1 MAVLTKQ
8 SWPFCSCAI
17 FITSNNHTSDSC
29 QFLGYI
35 SKKLTKTAIV
45 LFKIVSNTM
54 LRLIST
60 TLIRRTQRSAT
71 NRFSNLAQKR
81 LCCAAVDY
89 KINLKIKDVAV
100 NKYVENLKVEYE
112 NMLEKGETS
121 SKRFLALQPL
131 IQVLRDRE
139 DIVSNIRNL
148 QELLNENDSDIR
160 KLAEDEKK
168 LYEEKIKMIDDNLIE
183 LLLPVERADTC
194 NSIILEVNAGV
205 GGQEAMLFAEELFEM
220 YCNFADYKGWQVEI
234 ADCLKTDLGGI
245 RHASVIISGD
255 HVFRHF
261 KFEAGVHRVQRVPAT
276 ERSGRIHT
284 STVSVIALPQPEDI
298 DVKIENQ
305 DLRFEAKRASGA
317 GGQHVNTTDSAVRI
331 THIPTGLIVECQV
344 DRSQHKNRQIA
355 LQKLRALLY
364 QKQLEAQAA
373 SEEAT
378 RKSQVRSNFR
388 SEKIRTYNF
397 NQDRVTDHRL
407 QGSNL
412 HNLKGFL
419 EGGSALDGLINR
431 LYRVYREEAFLNA
444 VTDVENKSSK

>member
-1 MAVLTKQ
+1 
-8 SWPFCSCAI
+8 
-17 FITSNNHTSDSC
+17 
-29 QFLGYI
+29 
-35 SKKLTKTAIV
+35 
-45 LFKIVSNTM
+45 M

-60 TLIRRTQRSAT
+60 SLIRRTHRCVISRL
-71 NRFSNLAQKR
+71 NNVVQKR
-81 LCCAAVDY
+81 LCSATVNY
-89 KINLKIKDVAV
+89 NINLKIKDVAV
-100 NKYVENLKVEYE
+100 NKYVENLKMEYE
-112 NMLEKGETS
+112 KMLDKGETS

-131 IQVLRDRE
+131 IKILRERE
-139 DIVSNIRNL
+139 DIVRNIRNL
-148 QELLNENDSDIR
+148 EELLNENDGDMR

-168 LYEEKIKMIDDNLIE
+168 LYEEKIKTLDGELVE
-183 LLLPVERADTC
+183 LLLPVESVDAC

-220 YCNFADYKGWQVEI
+220 YLSFADYKGWSVEI

-245 RHASVIISGD
+245 RHASAIISGD
-255 HVFRHF
+255 QVFRYF

-276 ERSGRIHT
+276 EKSGRIHT
-284 STVSVIALPQPEDI
+284 STVSVIALPQPADI

-305 DLRFEAKRASGA
+305 DLKIEAKRASGA

-331 THIPTGLIVECQV
+331 THLPTGLIVDCQV
-344 DRSQHKNRQIA
+344 DRSQHKNRQMA
-355 LQKLRALLY
+355 MQKLRALLY

-373 SEEAT
+373 NEEVT

-397 NQDRVTDHRL
+397 NQDRITDHRL

-419 EGGSALDGLINR
+419 EGGSALDGLSNK

-444 VTDVENKSSK
+444 VNDIDNKSSTK